1 MNAQKFKYPISF
13 AKMSGTGNDFIIIDH
28 REPFITEADQSE
40 FARIVCRRKFS
51 VGADGLILIENS
63 ETADFRWQFYNPD
76 GSRAEMCGNGARCA
90 ARFAFEKNIAPAAMR
105 FETTAGDIE
114 ALVLDGAGKSVKI
127 RLTAPEDL
135 RLNMPMTVGG
145 LEQTLHFINT
155 GVPHTV
161 VLVNDAGEV
170 PVAQWGREI
179 RFHDTFQPAGT
190 NANFVQRVSNDTLM
204 VRTYER
210 GVESETLACGTGAV
224 ASALVIA
231 LLEQAKPPVT
241 VITSGG
247 EELTIHFSFK
257 GEGTDRQLDLAEGI
271 FLQGPAHIIYEGQLG
286 LDGLQ
291 E

>member
-1 MNAQKFKYPISF
+1 MNTQKFKYPISF

-63 ETADFRWQFYNPD
+63 ERSDFRWQFYNPD

-105 FETTAGDIE
+105 FETTAGEIE
-114 ALVLDGAGKSVKI
+114 ALVLDGAGTSVKI

-135 RLNMPMTVGG
+135 RLNMPMTVGST
-145 LEQTLHFINT
+145 EQTLHFINT

-170 PVAQWGREI
+170 PVAEWGREI

-190 NANFVQRVSNDTLM
+190 NANFVQRISNDTLM
-204 VRTYER
+204 VRTYEL

-224 ASALVIA
+224 ASALVVA
-231 LLEQAKPPVT
+231 FLEQAKPPVT

-257 GEGTDRQLDLAEGI
+257 EEGIDRQLDLAEGI

-286 LDGLQ
+286 LDGLL

>member
-105 FETTAGDIE
+105 FETTAGEIE
-114 ALVLDGAGKSVKI
+114 ALVLDGAGTSVKI

-135 RLNMPMTVGG
+135 RLNMPMTVGST
-145 LEQTLHFINT
+145 EQTLHFINT

-170 PVAQWGREI
+170 PVAEWGREI

-190 NANFVQRVSNDTLM
+190 NANFVQRISNDTLM

-224 ASALVIA
+224 ASALVVA
-231 LLEQAKPPVT
+231 FLEQAKPPVT

-257 GEGTDRQLDLAEGI
+257 GEGIDRQLDLAEGI

-286 LDGLQ
+286 LDGLL

>member
-28 REPFITEADQSE
+28 RKPFITEADQSE

-257 GEGTDRQLDLAEGI
+257 GEGIDRQLDLAEGI

>member
-1 MNAQKFKYPISF
+1 MNSGNFRYPIPF
-13 AKMSGTGNDFIIIDH
+13 VKMSGTGNDFIIIDH
-28 REPFITEADQSE
+28 RTPFIDAAEQSE

-63 ETADFRWQFYNPD
+63 ETADFRWQFYNGD

-105 FETTAGDIE
+105 FETTAGEIE
-114 ALVLDGAGKSVKI
+114 AFVLDDAGKSVKI

-135 RLNMPMTVGG
+135 RLNIPMSVGNA
-145 LEQTLHFINT
+145 EQTLHFINT

-161 VLVNDAGEV
+161 ILVNDAGNV
-170 PVAQWGREI
+170 PVSDWGREI
-179 RFHDTFQPAGT
+179 RFHETFQPAGT
-190 NANFVQRVSNDTLM
+190 NANFAQLVSHDTVM

-210 GVESETLACGTGAV
+210 GVEGETMACGTGAV
-224 ASALVIA
+224 ASALVAA
-231 LLEQAKPPVT
+231 LLQQAKPPVT

-247 EELTIHFSFK
+247 EELTIHFSIK
-257 GEGTDRQLDLAEGI
+257 EEGNDRQLDLDAGI
-271 FLQGPAHIIYEGQLG
+271 YLEGPAHVIYEGQLG
-286 LDGLQ
+286 PDALL

>member
-63 ETADFRWQFYNPD
+63 ERSDFRWQFYNPD

-90 ARFAFEKNIAPAAMR
+90 ARFAYEKNIAPAAMR
-105 FETTAGDIE
+105 FETTAGEIE
-114 ALVLDGAGKSVKI
+114 ALVLDGAGTSVKI

-135 RLNMPMTVGG
+135 RLNLAMTIAST
-145 LEQTLHFINT
+145 EQTLHFINT

-190 NANFVQRVSNDTLM
+190 NANFVQRISNDTLM

-224 ASALVIA
+224 ASALVVA
-231 LLEQAKPPVT
+231 FLEQAKPPVT

-257 GEGTDRQLDLAEGI
+257 GEGIDRQLDLAEGI
-271 FLQGPAHIIYEGQLG
+271 FLQGPAHIIYEGQLR
-286 LDGLQ
+286 LDALQ